1 MVYFL
6 TVEKGRAYK
15 IKRRNE
21 LGNRR
26 SGKFYYRNEREVMEC
41 LGLEQVPGSGSGW
54 VCKEDG
60 ESEDLLCQL
69 KSTDAQSIRIQKL
82 DIAKL
87 EHNAMVSHRLPIFAI
102 NFLSDNS
109 IYLLVSPESLLEV
122 AEYLNTGNKPKPIE
136 EGLRID
142 SVASKVHRK
151 VIGSGASV
159 RDEMRAEREAKS
171 ERKERSAT

>member
-1 MVYFL
+1 M
-6 TVEKGRAYK
+6 
-15 IKRRNE
+15 
-21 LGNRR
+21 GNKR
-26 SGKFYYRNEREVMEC
+26 SGKFYYRNEREVMER

-109 IYLLVSPESLLEV
+109 TYLLVSPESLLEV
-122 AEYLNTGNKPKPIE
+122 AEYLNTGNKPEPIE

-142 SVASKVHRK
+142 SVASQVHHK

-159 RDEMRAEREAKS
+159 REEMESKRQSKY
-171 ERKERSAT
+171 KKKGKSAT